1 MGFSK
6 KLGFGFGIVLILSL
20 AALAVVASNLHKMA
34 DATEAA
40 VRVYRTIEVQNALA
54 GGLLD
59 MESGVRGFALTGLDD
74 FLIPYAEGK
83 KRFDESLALL
93 TGEAAGD
100 EAKRELLKK
109 LAGQCATWTKEEADP
124 LIKERKA
131 SGSSGDL
138 SAVMQIMALSGGKE
152 IMDGMRGILGQ
163 LARDQAA
170 LLESRRTQADALGR
184 TTDMVIALAGIG
196 VLVLGI
202 LVAVVIVRGVTRPVA
217 ATLAFMGE
225 VESGNFD
232 ASLAVD
238 QKDEIGVLAGGL
250 TRMVALLRD
259 KIAEAEEKSRQAGEH
274 ARLAREAVDR
284 AEEEG
289 RRAEAARAAALDVA
303 GRLGQVVDLLAA
315 SSDELAGTIDHTSQG
330 ASRQTDR
337 TGETAT
343 AMEQMSATVG
353 EVARNASEAAR
364 MSDETRQTAAGGAT
378 VVEKVV
384 AAILDIQQRT
394 RSLTENMAAL
404 GRQAEDIGQIMG
416 VIGDIADQTNL
427 LALNAAIEAARAG
440 DAGRGFAVVADEV
453 RKLAEKTM
461 TATAEVGRAITG
473 IQQGA
478 RQSIASVDDAAK
490 AIDTATSMAQ
500 ESGGAMRQIVTLA
513 GDTSRQVAS
522 IATAA
527 EEQSASSEQI
537 GRAVAD
543 LDHIA
548 KDIAQAMGRSEAAV
562 RELAE
567 RAGDIRELIREMRGQ
582 ENRLPA

>member
-6 KLGFGFGIVLILSL
+6 KLGFGFGIVLALAL
-20 AALAVVASNLHKMA
+20 AALAVVASNFHRLA
-34 DATEAA
+34 DATAA
-40 VRVYRTIEVQNALA
+40 SVRVYRTIEVQNALA

-74 FLIPYAEGK
+74 FLLPYADGK
-83 KRFDESLALL
+83 KRFEDSLALL
-93 TGEAAGD
+93 EREAAGD
-100 EAKRELLKK
+100 EARRKLLKD
-109 LAGQCATWTKEEADP
+109 LAGQCAAWIKEEAAP
-124 LIKERKA
+124 LVKERKA

-152 IMDGMRGILGQ
+152 IMDAMRGVLGE
-163 LARDQAA
+163 LGKEQAA
-170 LLESRRTQADALGR
+170 LLESRRALADALGR
-184 TTDMVIALAGIG
+184 TTDMVLLGAGIG
-196 VLVLGI
+196 VLVLGL

-217 ATLAFMGE
+217 ATLAFMGD

-232 ASLAVD
+232 ASLVVD

-259 KIAEAEEKSRQAGEH
+259 KIAESEDKSLQAEDH

-289 RRAEAARAAALDVA
+289 RRAEAARIAALDVA
-303 GRLGQVVDLLAA
+303 ERLGQVADLLAA
-315 SSDELAGTIDHTSQG
+315 SSDELAATIEQTTRG
-330 ASRQTDR
+330 ASRQTER

-343 AMEQMSATVG
+343 AMGQMSATVS
-353 EVARNASEAAR
+353 EVAKNASEASR
-364 MSDETRQTAAGGAT
+364 MSDQTRQTAMGGSK
-378 VVEKVV
+378 VVEEVV
-384 AAILDIQQRT
+384 AAITDIQQRT
-394 RSLTENMAAL
+394 RALTENMAAL

-440 DAGRGFAVVADEV
+440 EAGRGFAVVADEV

-461 TATAEVGRAITG
+461 TATAQVGRAITD

-478 RQSIASVDDAAK
+478 RQSIHSVDETARAIDSATGMAK
-490 AIDTATSMAQ
+490 A
-500 ESGGAMRQIVTLA
+500 SGGAMGQIVTLA
-513 GDTSRQVAS
+513 DDTSRQVTS
-522 IATAA
+522 IAAAA

-537 GRAVAD
+537 GRAVGD
-543 LDHIA
+543 LEHIA
-548 KDIAQAMGRSEAAV
+548 ADIAQAMDRSGAAV
-562 RELAE
+562 RELSD
-567 RAGDIRELIREMRGQ
+567 RARDIRQLIREMQGGG
-582 ENRLPA
+582 AA